1 MSQSLPLF
9 KGLFKKPFYASLCLV
24 SFIAVS
30 LDGYAQQSATERF
43 SSVIEANERALAARA
58 NFDINT
64 GNGAIDF
71 VVNSIPQEAFNEV
84 SPAGGDASLILR
96 FTTLLINAWFDA
108 SAPYHES
115 AVGVYSDL
123 GRRPASESENNRNIN
138 IALIHASY
146 HVLNS
151 LLPLEKPVWRQ
162 MMVDAGLDPDSMS
175 EDLTTPEGIGN
186 VAGKAVVSARENDG
200 MNQLGNEKDL
210 YSFFADTYQT
220 RTPYRDYTHY
230 IPKNTVDYLSDP
242 SRWQPDLVR
251 NGVGIYRSQRF
262 VTPQYARVIPY
273 SYHSPKIFRFPKPYR
288 SEIRN
293 FDEYQQQALEVL
305 DASASLTDQQKLK
318 AEFFDGKINSL
329 IGSVLVS
336 SAQQQL
342 SLLEN
347 IHFQFMTSVATFD
360 AGIVVWQEK
369 RRFDAVR
376 PFSAI
381 RYLYG
386 DRPITA
392 WGGVGQGTVNDL
404 PANEWRSYLQ
414 SADHPEYP
422 SASTCFCYAHAQSA
436 KNYTGNDGSLNFTVP
451 FSQGQSRI
459 EPGITPSS
467 EETLQ
472 WDTWTEFAQ
481 DCGQSRVWAGVHFQ
495 SAVDVSANSC
505 RVFGDIAY
513 DYVSSL
519 IEGKR
524 PSKKALTK
532 KYNKQIKNIRH
543 W

>member
-1 MSQSLPLF
+1 MIQFPNFLKRIIKRPS
-9 KGLFKKPFYASLCLV
+9 YASLWLA
-24 SFIAVS
+24 SFIILP
-30 LDGYAQQSATERF
+30 LDGYSQQSATARF
-43 SSVIEANERALAARA
+43 ANVIAANERALAAREK
-58 NFDINT
+58 FDINT

-108 SAPYHES
+108 SAPYHET

-123 GRRPASESENNRNIN
+123 GRRPASESEDNRNIN
-138 IALIHASY
+138 IAVIYASY

-151 LLPLEKPVWRQ
+151 LLPLEKSVWRQ
-162 MMVDAGLDPDSMS
+162 MMIDAGLDPDNQS

-186 VAGKAVVSARENDG
+186 VAGKAVVRGRENDG

-210 YSFFADTYQT
+210 YAFFKDTYQT
-220 RTPYRDYTHY
+220 PTPYRDYTHY
-230 IPKNTVDYLSDP
+230 TPKNTADYLSNP
-242 SRWQPDLVR
+242 SLWQPDLVR
-251 NGVGIYRSQRF
+251 NGVGIYRAQRF
-262 VTPQYARVIPY
+262 VTPQYALVTPY
-273 SYHSPKIFRFPKPYR
+273 SYSSAKVFRFPEPYK
-288 SEIRN
+288 SNIRN
-293 FDEYQQQALEVL
+293 YADYKQQALEVL
-305 DASASLTDQQKLK
+305 DASAALTDQQKLK

-329 IGSVLVS
+329 VGSVLAT
-336 SAQQQL
+336 SAQQQQ

-347 IHFQFMTSVATFD
+347 IHFQFMASVATFD

-386 DRPITA
+386 DEPVTA
-392 WGGVGQGTVNDL
+392 WGGVGKGTVDDL

-422 SASTCFCYAHAQSA
+422 SASTCFCYAHAQAA
-436 KNYTGNDGSLNFTVP
+436 KNYTGTDDSLNFSIS
-451 FSQGQSRI
+451 FNKGQSRV
-459 EPGITPSS
+459 EPGMTPANP
-467 EETLQ
+467 ETLH
-472 WDTWTEFAQ
+472 WSTWTGFAK

-495 SAVDVSANSC
+495 AAVDASAKSC
-505 RVFGDIAY
+505 RVFGDIAH

-519 IEGKR
+519 IAGKR
-524 PSKKALTK
+524 PLQEELTQ
-532 KYNKQIKNIRH
+532 KYKDRIIDMQN